1 MAPGKTHLMRWAPQ
15 DWRTSRVRMRSAMTG
30 DRDLRLVY
38 FEALNALHENG
49 GRVPSDPVKLA
60 DLLLIP
66 ADVIAAKLPVLLEL
80 GEDCD
85 GGLVD
90 NGDGTIS
97 NRRIVNDLAD
107 ELAFREQQ
115 RSLGLRSAESRR
127 SRANA
132 QPSPSQRSANAQPR
146 LNPPAPLPTPAP
158 APPPA
163 PLARPVAAAPQRLT
177 DSRPA
182 NPLVAGRR
190 IDLEREF
197 LALVGEIAKLTDRDP
212 LEVAREATG
221 YEGART
227 TPVNPASM
235 SDDRLANSVMDL
247 RSNLKAAKNR
257 AEIQARGIREAR

>member
-1 MAPGKTHLMRWAPQ
+1 MAPAKTHLMRWAPQ

-66 ADVIAAKLPVLLEL
+66 SDVIAAKLPVLLEL

-85 GGLVD
+85 GGLID

-97 NRRIVNDLAD
+97 NRRIVNDLAE
-107 ELAFREQQ
+107 ELEFRRQQ
-115 RSLGLRSAESRR
+115 AELGRRGGHAKAMASAQSSERQ
-127 SRANA
+127 ANA
-132 QPSPSQRSANAQPR
+132 KRTVSPPA
-146 LNPPAPLPTPAP
+146 PAPLPPPAP

-163 PLARPVAAAPQRLT
+163 PLAYPVAAAPQRQS

-190 IDLEREF
+190 VDLEREF

-221 YEGART
+221 YQGART

-247 RSNLKAAKNR
+247 RSNLKAAKSR